1 MTDTFNL
8 LSLIYSK
15 ALKRGI
21 IRRMNSRTTIY
32 FATDVHGSER
42 CFRKFLNAGPIYK
55 ADIMIMGGDLAGK
68 ELQVI
73 RKSPNGGHHFTLKGK
88 KYEIET
94 KTDLAE
100 AQQLIADIGFYSYI
114 SEPDEIEEM
123 QKNDTFEKFMET
135 LMRERV
141 IKWLEMANERL
152 RPLNMPLYWM
162 LGNDDPQSWA
172 PLLRQASWGSYAEDG
187 VLLIDD
193 KFEMI
198 SWGYSNPT
206 PWQTAREETEEQL
219 LVSIEKLASQI
230 KNLDTAI
237 FNLHAPPFE
246 SGLDEAPFL
255 NENWVVQNEGGQV
268 KMVPVGS
275 KSVRSL
281 IEKYQPLLSLHGHI
295 HESPGFRKMGRTLA
309 INPGSDHITGSLS
322 GVLVTLDKGKIKGHQ
337 IVRG

>member
-1 MTDTFNL
+1 M
-8 LSLIYSK
+8 K
-15 ALKRGI
+15 AT
-21 IRRMNSRTTIY
+21 TTIY

-55 ADIMIMGGDLAGK
+55 ADVMIMGGDLAGK

-73 RKSPNGGHHFTLKGK
+73 RRLPNGTHQFILKGK
-88 KYEIET
+88 KYEIGTNTELEDA
-94 KTDLAE
+94 K
-100 AQQLIADIGFYSYI
+100 QLIADLGFYAYI
-114 SEPDEIEEM
+114 CEPDEIEEM
-123 QKNDTFEKFMET
+123 QRNNTFETFMET

-141 IKWLEMANERL
+141 FRWLELANERL

-162 LGNDDPQSWA
+162 LGNDDPETWA
-172 PLLRQASWGSYAEDG
+172 PILREAAWGTYSEDG
-187 VLLIDD
+187 VLRIADQY
-193 KFEMI
+193 EMI
-198 SWGYSNPT
+198 SWGYANPT

-219 LVSIEKLASQI
+219 FMSIELLASRI
-230 KNLDTAI
+230 AKLDTAI

-246 SGLDEAPFL
+246 SGLDEAPL
-255 NENWVVQNEGGQV
+255 LDKNWVIQNEGGQI

-275 KSVRSL
+275 KSVRSV

-295 HESPGFRKMGRTLA
+295 HESPGFRKIGRTLA

-322 GVLVTLDKGKIKGHQ
+322 GVLITLDNGKLKGHQ